1 MIRPPPTY
9 LTYHDQMTAPSTS
22 SHVDEHMPWKLD
34 RGRSFG
40 EMGYLPGLDGLRAVA
55 ILGVLMY
62 HAGIDWM
69 PGGFLGVD
77 VFFVISGFLITS
89 LILEEYDRSGRVNFT
104 KFYLG
109 RARRLL
115 PAVAV
120 LLIVVGLAVLI
131 IYQDALSAFRE
142 DALATV
148 FYVNNWW
155 YIVVD
160 QSYFES
166 VGRRP
171 LLKHLWSLSVEEQ
184 FYLIWPVFALL
195 LMRSGGR
202 PLVRRLAL
210 VLAIASTVWMAV
222 LSIRNGYPVD
232 ADPSRAY
239 FGTDSHSM
247 GLLVGAALATM
258 WRPGRLSTQVSRATH
273 LIITGV
279 GVASLA
285 AVISFYLFVG
295 EFTPWLYRGGFLALA
310 FFTTALIAAVTH
322 PASFLGPALGT
333 GIFRYIGR
341 RSYGIY
347 LWHWP
352 IFMVTR
358 PGIDVQWSEP
368 VTFVVRIALTL
379 VIAALSYQ
387 LVEMPIRRGVLGR
400 AWSAVRSTGTLGLRT
415 IGTLIGTGIVTV
427 VGAAVA
433 IALIMNPGD
442 GRDAIPPDVAE
453 AIGIADGGPLE
464 LAIDDESS
472 DEQDASDASANA
484 DISTESA
491 ADPGTTD
498 DDTTTDDSTDST
510 DSGEPVPSDE
520 EIRAANGPVSV
531 IGDSVVL
538 GARSAIKDAI
548 PGARVDAKV
557 SRMPG
562 GFTGRV
568 KKLDRRDKLANVVV
582 VHPATNGVINA
593 KILRGILDP
602 LTDYE
607 RVVIVNVSVPRS
619 WEKQNNKVIAKV
631 TPDYPNVVVADWKS
645 ASDGRSEY
653 FVSDGVHLTGSG
665 AAAFAK
671 VIREASGL

>member
-1 MIRPPPTY
+1 
-9 LTYHDQMTAPSTS
+9 MTAPSTS
-22 SHVDEHMPWKLD
+22 SHVDEQMPWKLD

-55 ILGVLMY
+55 IIGVLLY

-120 LLIVVGLAVLI
+120 LLIAVGLAVLI
-131 IYQDALSAFRE
+131 VYQDALSAFRE

-155 YIVVD
+155 YIFVD

-166 VGRRP
+166 VGRPP

-258 WRPGRLSTQVSRATH
+258 WRPGRLSTQVPRGAQ
-273 LIITGV
+273 LIITGI

-285 AVISFYLFVG
+285 AVIGFYLFVG

-333 GIFRYIGR
+333 GILRYIGR

-358 PGIDVQWSEP
+358 PGIDVEWSEP

-379 VIAALSYQ
+379 VIAELSYR

-400 AWSAVRSTGTLGLRT
+400 AWSAVRSGGALGMRA
-415 IGTLIGTGIVTV
+415 IGTLIATGIVTV

-453 AIGIADGGPLE
+453 AMGIADGGPLE
-464 LAIDDESS
+464 LAIDEESS
-472 DEQDASDASANA
+472 DAQDDAAANA
-484 DISTESA
+484 TAGISTESGT
-491 ADPGTTD
+491 DPGITND
-498 DDTTTDDSTDST
+498 DST
-510 DSGEPVPSDE
+510 DSGEPVLSDE

-607 RVVIVNVSVPRS
+607 RVVIVNASVPRS

-645 ASDGRSEY
+645 ASDGKSEY

-665 AAAFAK
+665 AAAFAE

>member
-1 MIRPPPTY
+1 
-9 LTYHDQMTAPSTS
+9 
-22 SHVDEHMPWKLD
+22 MPWKLD

-55 ILGVLMY
+55 IIGVLLY

-120 LLIVVGLAVLI
+120 LLIAVGLAVLI
-131 IYQDALSAFRE
+131 VYQDALSAFRE

-155 YIVVD
+155 YIFVD

-166 VGRRP
+166 VGRPP

-258 WRPGRLSTQVSRATH
+258 WRPGRLSTQVPRGAQ
-273 LIITGV
+273 LIITGI

-285 AVISFYLFVG
+285 AVIGFYLFVG

-333 GIFRYIGR
+333 GILRYIGR

-358 PGIDVQWSEP
+358 PGIDVEWSEP

-379 VIAALSYQ
+379 VIAELSYR

-400 AWSAVRSTGTLGLRT
+400 ASSAVRSGGALGVRA
-415 IGTLIGTGIVTV
+415 IGTLIATGIVTV

-453 AIGIADGGPLE
+453 AMGIADDGPLE

-472 DEQDASDASANA
+472 DAQDAADANA
-484 DISTESA
+484 TAGISTESST
-491 ADPGTTD
+491 DPGVTNNE
-498 DDTTTDDSTDST
+498 ST
-510 DSGEPVPSDE
+510 DSGEPVLSDE

-582 VHPATNGVINA
+582 VHPATNGVMNA

-607 RVVIVNVSVPRS
+607 RVVIVNASVPRS

-653 FVSDGVHLTGSG
+653 FVSDGVHLTDSG
-665 AAAFAK
+665 AAAFAE

>member
-1 MIRPPPTY
+1 
-9 LTYHDQMTAPSTS
+9 MTAPSTS
-22 SHVDEHMPWKLD
+22 SHLDEQIPWKLD

-55 ILGVLMY
+55 IIGVLLY

-120 LLIVVGLAVLI
+120 LLIAVGVAVLI
-131 IYQDALSAFRE
+131 VYQDALSAFRE

-155 YIVVD
+155 YIFVD

-166 VGRRP
+166 VGRPP

-184 FYLIWPVFALL
+184 FYLIWPAFALL

-247 GLLVGAALATM
+247 GLLVGAGLATM
-258 WRPGRLSTQVSRATH
+258 WRPGRLSTQVPRGAQ
-273 LIITGV
+273 LIITGI
-279 GVASLA
+279 GVTSLA
-285 AVISFYLFVG
+285 AVIGFYLFVG

-333 GIFRYIGR
+333 GVLRYIGR

-358 PGIDVQWSEP
+358 PGIDVEWSEP

-379 VIAALSYQ
+379 VIAELSYR

-400 AWSAVRSTGTLGLRT
+400 AWSAVRSGGRLGMRA
-415 IGTLIGTGIVTV
+415 IGTLIATGIVTV

-453 AIGIADGGPLE
+453 AMGIADGGPLE
-464 LAIDDESS
+464 LAIDEESS
-472 DEQDASDASANA
+472 DAQDDAAANA
-484 DISTESA
+484 TAGISTESGT
-491 ADPGTTD
+491 DPGITND
-498 DDTTTDDSTDST
+498 DST
-510 DSGEPVPSDE
+510 DSGEPVLSDE

-593 KILRGILDP
+593 KIMRGILDP

-607 RVVIVNVSVPRS
+607 RVVIVNASVPRS

-653 FVSDGVHLTGSG
+653 FVSDGVHLTDSG
-665 AAAFAK
+665 AAAFAE

>member
-1 MIRPPPTY
+1 
-9 LTYHDQMTAPSTS
+9 
-22 SHVDEHMPWKLD
+22 MPWKLD

-55 ILGVLMY
+55 IIGVLLY

-89 LILEEYDRSGRVNFT
+89 LILEEYDRSGRVSFT

-120 LLIVVGLAVLI
+120 LLIAVGLAVLI
-131 IYQDALSAFRE
+131 VYQDALSAFRE

-155 YIVVD
+155 YIFVD

-166 VGRRP
+166 VGRPP

-210 VLAIASTVWMAV
+210 ALAIASTLWMAV

-258 WRPGRLSTQVSRATH
+258 WRPGRLSTQVPRGAQ
-273 LIITGV
+273 LIITGI

-285 AVISFYLFVG
+285 AVIGFYLFVG

-333 GIFRYIGR
+333 GILRYIGR

-358 PGIDVQWSEP
+358 PGIDVEWSEP

-379 VIAALSYQ
+379 VIAELSYR

-400 AWSAVRSTGTLGLRT
+400 ASSAVRSGGALGVRA
-415 IGTLIGTGIVTV
+415 IGTLIATGIVTV

-453 AIGIADGGPLE
+453 AMGIADGGPLE

-472 DEQDASDASANA
+472 DAQDAADANA
-484 DISTESA
+484 TAGISTESST
-491 ADPGTTD
+491 DPGVTNNE
-498 DDTTTDDSTDST
+498 ST
-510 DSGEPVPSDE
+510 DSGEPVLSDE

-582 VHPATNGVINA
+582 VHPATNGVMNA

-607 RVVIVNVSVPRS
+607 RVVIVNASVPRS

-645 ASDGRSEY
+645 AADGRSEY

-665 AAAFAK
+665 AAAFAE

>member
-1 MIRPPPTY
+1 
-9 LTYHDQMTAPSTS
+9 
-22 SHVDEHMPWKLD
+22 MPWKLD

-55 ILGVLMY
+55 IIGVLLY

-120 LLIVVGLAVLI
+120 LLIAVGLAVLI
-131 IYQDALSAFRE
+131 VYQDALSAFRE

-155 YIVVD
+155 YIFVD

-166 VGRRP
+166 VGRPP

-195 LMRSGGR
+195 LVRSGGR

-258 WRPGRLSTQVSRATH
+258 WRPGRLSTQVPRGAQ
-273 LIITGV
+273 LIITGI

-285 AVISFYLFVG
+285 AVIGFYLFVG

-333 GIFRYIGR
+333 GILRYIGR

-358 PGIDVQWSEP
+358 PGIDVEWSEP

-379 VIAALSYQ
+379 VIAELSYR

-400 AWSAVRSTGTLGLRT
+400 AWSAVRSGGALGMRA
-415 IGTLIGTGIVTV
+415 IGTLIATGLVTV
-427 VGAAVA
+427 FGAAVA

-453 AIGIADGGPLE
+453 AMGIADGGPLE

-472 DEQDASDASANA
+472 DAQDDAAANA
-484 DISTESA
+484 TAGI
-491 ADPGTTD
+491 
-498 DDTTTDDSTDST
+498 STDSGPDPGITNDDNT
-510 DSGEPVPSDE
+510 DSGEPVLSDE

-607 RVVIVNVSVPRS
+607 RVVIVNASVPRS

-665 AAAFAK
+665 AAAFAE

>member
-1 MIRPPPTY
+1 
-9 LTYHDQMTAPSTS
+9 MTAPSTS
-22 SHVDEHMPWKLD
+22 SHVDEQMPWKLD

-55 ILGVLMY
+55 IIGVLLY

-89 LILEEYDRSGRVNFT
+89 LILEEYDRSGRVNFA

-120 LLIVVGLAVLI
+120 LLIAVGVAVLI
-131 IYQDALSAFRE
+131 VYQDALSAFRE

-155 YIVVD
+155 YIFVD

-166 VGRRP
+166 VGRPP

-184 FYLIWPVFALL
+184 FYLIWPAFALL

-258 WRPGRLSTQVSRATH
+258 WRPGRLSTQVPRGAQ
-273 LIITGV
+273 LIITGI

-285 AVISFYLFVG
+285 AVIGFYLFVG

-333 GIFRYIGR
+333 GVLRYIGR

-358 PGIDVQWSEP
+358 PGIDVEWSEP

-379 VIAALSYQ
+379 VIAELSYR

-400 AWSAVRSTGTLGLRT
+400 AWSAVRSGGAPGVRA
-415 IGTLIGTGIVTV
+415 IGTLIATGMVTV

-433 IALIMNPGD
+433 IALIMNPGE

-453 AIGIADGGPLE
+453 AMGIADDGPLE

-472 DEQDASDASANA
+472 DAQDAADANA
-484 DISTESA
+484 TAGISIESGT
-491 ADPGTTD
+491 DP
-498 DDTTTDDSTDST
+498 
-510 DSGEPVPSDE
+510 GEPVLSDE

-548 PGARVDAKV
+548 PGVRVDAKV

-593 KILRGILDP
+593 KILRSILDP

-607 RVVIVNVSVPRS
+607 RVVIVNASVPRS

-631 TPDYPNVVVADWKS
+631 SPDYPNVVVADWKS
-645 ASDGRSEY
+645 ASDGRSDY

-665 AAAFAK
+665 AAAFAE

>member
-1 MIRPPPTY
+1 
-9 LTYHDQMTAPSTS
+9 MTAPSTS
-22 SHVDEHMPWKLD
+22 SHVDEQMPWKLD

-55 ILGVLMY
+55 IIGVLLY

-120 LLIVVGLAVLI
+120 LLIAVGLAVLI
-131 IYQDALSAFRE
+131 VYQDALSAFRE

-155 YIVVD
+155 YIFVD

-166 VGRRP
+166 VGRPP

-184 FYLIWPVFALL
+184 FYLIWPAFALL

-247 GLLVGAALATM
+247 GLLVGAGLATM
-258 WRPGRLSTQVSRATH
+258 WRPGRLSTQVPRGAQ
-273 LIITGV
+273 LIITGI
-279 GVASLA
+279 GVTSLA
-285 AVISFYLFVG
+285 AVIGFYLFVG

-333 GIFRYIGR
+333 GVLRYIGR

-358 PGIDVQWSEP
+358 PGIDVEWSEP

-379 VIAALSYQ
+379 VIAELSYR

-400 AWSAVRSTGTLGLRT
+400 AWSAVRSGGALGMRA
-415 IGTLIGTGIVTV
+415 IGTLIATGIVTV

-453 AIGIADGGPLE
+453 AMGIADGGPLE
-464 LAIDDESS
+464 LAIDEESS
-472 DEQDASDASANA
+472 DAQDDAAANA
-484 DISTESA
+484 TAGISTESGT
-491 ADPGTTD
+491 DPGITND
-498 DDTTTDDSTDST
+498 DST
-510 DSGEPVPSDE
+510 DSGEPVLSDE

-593 KILRGILDP
+593 KIMRGILDP

-607 RVVIVNVSVPRS
+607 RVVIVNASVPRS

-653 FVSDGVHLTGSG
+653 FVSDGVHLTDSG
-665 AAAFAK
+665 AAAFAE

>member
-1 MIRPPPTY
+1 
-9 LTYHDQMTAPSTS
+9 
-22 SHVDEHMPWKLD
+22 MPWKLD

-55 ILGVLMY
+55 IIGVLLY

-120 LLIVVGLAVLI
+120 LLIAVGLAVLI
-131 IYQDALSAFRE
+131 VYQDALSAFRE

-155 YIVVD
+155 YIFVD

-166 VGRRP
+166 VGRPP

-258 WRPGRLSTQVSRATH
+258 WRPGRLSTQVPRGAQ
-273 LIITGV
+273 LVITGI

-285 AVISFYLFVG
+285 AVIGFYLFVG

-333 GIFRYIGR
+333 GVLRYIGR

-358 PGIDVQWSEP
+358 PGIDVEWSEP

-379 VIAALSYQ
+379 VIAELSYR

-400 AWSAVRSTGTLGLRT
+400 AWSAVRSGGALGVRA
-415 IGTLIGTGIVTV
+415 IGTLIATGIVTV

-453 AIGIADGGPLE
+453 AMGIADGGPLE

-472 DEQDASDASANA
+472 DAQDAADANA
-484 DISTESA
+484 TAGISTES
-491 ADPGTTD
+491 GT
-498 DDTTTDDSTDST
+498 DSGVTNNEST
-510 DSGEPVPSDE
+510 DSGEPVLSDE

-582 VHPATNGVINA
+582 VHPATNGVMNA

-607 RVVIVNVSVPRS
+607 RVVIVNASVPRS

-645 ASDGRSEY
+645 ASDGRSDY
-653 FVSDGVHLTGSG
+653 FVSDGVHLTSSG
-665 AAAFAK
+665 AAAFAE

>member
-1 MIRPPPTY
+1 
-9 LTYHDQMTAPSTS
+9 MTAPSTS

-55 ILGVLMY
+55 IIGVLLY

-120 LLIVVGLAVLI
+120 LLIAVGLAVLI
-131 IYQDALSAFRE
+131 VYQDALSAFRE

-155 YIVVD
+155 YIFVD

-166 VGRRP
+166 VGRPP

-258 WRPGRLSTQVSRATH
+258 WRPGRLSTQVPRGAQ
-273 LIITGV
+273 LIITGI

-285 AVISFYLFVG
+285 AVIGFYLFVG

-333 GIFRYIGR
+333 GILRYIGR

-358 PGIDVQWSEP
+358 PGIDVEWSEP

-379 VIAALSYQ
+379 VIAELSYR

-400 AWSAVRSTGTLGLRT
+400 ASSAVRSGGALGVRA
-415 IGTLIGTGIVTV
+415 IGTLIATGIVTV

-453 AIGIADGGPLE
+453 AMGIADGGPLE

-472 DEQDASDASANA
+472 DAQDAADANA
-484 DISTESA
+484 TAGISTES
-491 ADPGTTD
+491 GT
-498 DDTTTDDSTDST
+498 DSGVTNNEST
-510 DSGEPVPSDE
+510 DSGEPVLSDE

-582 VHPATNGVINA
+582 VHPATNGVMNA

-607 RVVIVNVSVPRS
+607 RVVIVNASVPRS

-665 AAAFAK
+665 AAAFAE

>member
-1 MIRPPPTY
+1 
-9 LTYHDQMTAPSTS
+9 MTAPSTS
-22 SHVDEHMPWKLD
+22 SHLDEQIPWKLD

-55 ILGVLMY
+55 IIGVLLY

-120 LLIVVGLAVLI
+120 LLIAVGVAVLI
-131 IYQDALSAFRE
+131 VYQDALSAFRE

-155 YIVVD
+155 YIFVD

-166 VGRRP
+166 VGRPP

-184 FYLIWPVFALL
+184 FYLIWPAFALL

-247 GLLVGAALATM
+247 GLLVGAGLATM
-258 WRPGRLSTQVSRATH
+258 WRPGRLSTQVPRGAQ
-273 LIITGV
+273 LIITGI
-279 GVASLA
+279 GVTSLA
-285 AVISFYLFVG
+285 AVIGFYLFVG

-333 GIFRYIGR
+333 GVLRYIGR

-358 PGIDVQWSEP
+358 PGIDVEWSEP

-379 VIAALSYQ
+379 VIAELSYR

-400 AWSAVRSTGTLGLRT
+400 AWSAVRSGGALGMRA
-415 IGTLIGTGIVTV
+415 IGTLIATGIVTV

-453 AIGIADGGPLE
+453 AMGIADGGPLE
-464 LAIDDESS
+464 LAIDEESS
-472 DEQDASDASANA
+472 DAQDDAAANA
-484 DISTESA
+484 TAGISTESGT
-491 ADPGTTD
+491 DPGITND
-498 DDTTTDDSTDST
+498 DST
-510 DSGEPVPSDE
+510 DSGEPVLSDE

-593 KILRGILDP
+593 KIMRGILDP

-607 RVVIVNVSVPRS
+607 RVVIVNASVPRS

-653 FVSDGVHLTGSG
+653 FVSDGVHLTDSG
-665 AAAFAK
+665 AAAFAE

>member
-1 MIRPPPTY
+1 
-9 LTYHDQMTAPSTS
+9 MTAPSTS
-22 SHVDEHMPWKLD
+22 SHVDEQMPWKLD

-55 ILGVLMY
+55 IIGVLLY

-120 LLIVVGLAVLI
+120 LLIAVGLAVLI
-131 IYQDALSAFRE
+131 VYQDALSAFRE

-155 YIVVD
+155 YIFVD

-166 VGRRP
+166 VGRPP

-184 FYLIWPVFALL
+184 FYLIWPAFALL

-258 WRPGRLSTQVSRATH
+258 WRPGRLSTQVPRGAQ
-273 LIITGV
+273 LIITGI
-279 GVASLA
+279 GVTSLA
-285 AVISFYLFVG
+285 AVIGFYLFVG

-333 GIFRYIGR
+333 GVLRYIGR

-358 PGIDVQWSEP
+358 PGIDVEWSEP

-379 VIAALSYQ
+379 VIAELSYR

-400 AWSAVRSTGTLGLRT
+400 AWSAVRSGGALGMRA
-415 IGTLIGTGIVTV
+415 IGTLIATGIVTV

-453 AIGIADGGPLE
+453 AMGIADGGPLE
-464 LAIDDESS
+464 LAIDEESS
-472 DEQDASDASANA
+472 DAQDDAAANA
-484 DISTESA
+484 TAGISTESGT
-491 ADPGTTD
+491 DPGITND
-498 DDTTTDDSTDST
+498 DST
-510 DSGEPVPSDE
+510 DSGEPVLSDE

-593 KILRGILDP
+593 KIMRGILDP

-607 RVVIVNVSVPRS
+607 RVVIVNASVPRS

-653 FVSDGVHLTGSG
+653 FVSDGVHLTDSG
-665 AAAFAK
+665 AAAFAE

>member
-1 MIRPPPTY
+1 
-9 LTYHDQMTAPSTS
+9 MTAPSTS
-22 SHVDEHMPWKLD
+22 SHLDEQIPWKLD

-55 ILGVLMY
+55 IIGVLLY

-120 LLIVVGLAVLI
+120 LLIAVGLAVLI
-131 IYQDALSAFRE
+131 VYQDALSAFRE

-155 YIVVD
+155 YIFVD

-166 VGRRP
+166 VGRPP

-184 FYLIWPVFALL
+184 FYLIWPAFALL

-247 GLLVGAALATM
+247 GLLVGAGLATM
-258 WRPGRLSTQVSRATH
+258 WRPGRLSTQVPRGAQ
-273 LIITGV
+273 LIITGI
-279 GVASLA
+279 GVTSLA
-285 AVISFYLFVG
+285 AVIGFYLFVG

-333 GIFRYIGR
+333 GVLRYIGR

-358 PGIDVQWSEP
+358 PGIDVEWSEP

-379 VIAALSYQ
+379 VIAELSYR

-400 AWSAVRSTGTLGLRT
+400 AWSAVRSGGAQGMRA
-415 IGTLIGTGIVTV
+415 IGTLIATGIVTV

-453 AIGIADGGPLE
+453 AMGIADGGPLE
-464 LAIDDESS
+464 LAIDEESS
-472 DEQDASDASANA
+472 DAQDDAAANA
-484 DISTESA
+484 TAGISTESGT
-491 ADPGTTD
+491 DPGITND
-498 DDTTTDDSTDST
+498 DST
-510 DSGEPVPSDE
+510 DSGEPVLSDE

-593 KILRGILDP
+593 KIMRGILDP

-607 RVVIVNVSVPRS
+607 RVVIVNASVPRS

-653 FVSDGVHLTGSG
+653 FVSDGVHLTDSG
-665 AAAFAK
+665 AAAFAE

>member
-1 MIRPPPTY
+1 
-9 LTYHDQMTAPSTS
+9 MTAPSTS
-22 SHVDEHMPWKLD
+22 SHVDEQMPWKLD

-55 ILGVLMY
+55 IIGVLLY

-120 LLIVVGLAVLI
+120 LLIAVGLAVLI
-131 IYQDALSAFRE
+131 VYQDALSAFRE

-155 YIVVD
+155 YIFVD

-166 VGRRP
+166 VGRPP

-184 FYLIWPVFALL
+184 FYLIWPAFALL

-258 WRPGRLSTQVSRATH
+258 WRPGRLSAQVPRGAQ
-273 LIITGV
+273 LVITGI
-279 GVASLA
+279 GVTSLA
-285 AVISFYLFVG
+285 AVIGFYLFVG

-333 GIFRYIGR
+333 GVLRYIGR

-358 PGIDVQWSEP
+358 PGIDVEWSEP

-379 VIAALSYQ
+379 VIAELSYR

-400 AWSAVRSTGTLGLRT
+400 AWSAVRSGGALGMRA
-415 IGTLIGTGIVTV
+415 IGTLIATGIVTV

-453 AIGIADGGPLE
+453 AMGIADGGPLE
-464 LAIDDESS
+464 LAIDEESS
-472 DEQDASDASANA
+472 DAQDDAAANA
-484 DISTESA
+484 TAGISTESGT
-491 ADPGTTD
+491 DPGITND
-498 DDTTTDDSTDST
+498 DST
-510 DSGEPVPSDE
+510 DSGEPVLSDE

-593 KILRGILDP
+593 KIMRGILDP

-607 RVVIVNVSVPRS
+607 RVVIVNASVPRS

-653 FVSDGVHLTGSG
+653 FVSDGVHLTDSG
-665 AAAFAK
+665 AAAFAE

>member
-1 MIRPPPTY
+1 
-9 LTYHDQMTAPSTS
+9 
-22 SHVDEHMPWKLD
+22 
-34 RGRSFG
+34 
-40 EMGYLPGLDGLRAVA
+40 
-55 ILGVLMY
+55 
-62 HAGIDWM
+62 
-69 PGGFLGVD
+69 
-77 VFFVISGFLITS
+77 
-89 LILEEYDRSGRVNFT
+89 
-104 KFYLG
+104 
-109 RARRLL
+109 
-115 PAVAV
+115 
-120 LLIVVGLAVLI
+120 
-131 IYQDALSAFRE
+131 
-142 DALATV
+142 
-148 FYVNNWW
+148 
-155 YIVVD
+155 
-160 QSYFES
+160 
-166 VGRRP
+166 
-171 LLKHLWSLSVEEQ
+171 
-184 FYLIWPVFALL
+184 
-195 LMRSGGR
+195 
-202 PLVRRLAL
+202 
-210 VLAIASTVWMAV
+210 MAV

-247 GLLVGAALATM
+247 GLLVGAGLATM
-258 WRPGRLSTQVSRATH
+258 WRPGRLSTQVPRGAQ
-273 LIITGV
+273 LIITGI

-285 AVISFYLFVG
+285 AVIGFYLFVG

-333 GIFRYIGR
+333 GVLRYIGR

-358 PGIDVQWSEP
+358 PGIDVEWSEP
-368 VTFVVRIALTL
+368 VTFVVRIALTF
-379 VIAALSYQ
+379 VIAELSYR

-400 AWSAVRSTGTLGLRT
+400 AWSAVRSGGALGMRA
-415 IGTLIGTGIVTV
+415 IGTLIATGIVTV

-453 AIGIADGGPLE
+453 AMGIADGGPLE
-464 LAIDDESS
+464 LAIDEESS
-472 DEQDASDASANA
+472 DAQDDAAANA
-484 DISTESA
+484 TAGISTESGT
-491 ADPGTTD
+491 DPGITND
-498 DDTTTDDSTDST
+498 DST
-510 DSGEPVPSDE
+510 DSGEPVLSDE

-593 KILRGILDP
+593 KIMRGILDP

-607 RVVIVNVSVPRS
+607 RVVIVNASVPRS

-653 FVSDGVHLTGSG
+653 FVSDGVHLTDSG
-665 AAAFAK
+665 AAAFAE

>member
-1 MIRPPPTY
+1 
-9 LTYHDQMTAPSTS
+9 MTAPSTS
-22 SHVDEHMPWKLD
+22 SHVDEQIPWKLD

-55 ILGVLMY
+55 IIGVLLY

-120 LLIVVGLAVLI
+120 LLIAVGLAVLI
-131 IYQDALSAFRE
+131 VYQDALSAFRE

-155 YIVVD
+155 YIFVD

-166 VGRRP
+166 VGRPP

-184 FYLIWPVFALL
+184 FYLIWPAFALL

-247 GLLVGAALATM
+247 GLLVGAGLATM
-258 WRPGRLSTQVSRATH
+258 WRPGRLSTQVPRGAQ
-273 LIITGV
+273 LIITGI
-279 GVASLA
+279 GVTSLA
-285 AVISFYLFVG
+285 AVIGFYLFVG

-333 GIFRYIGR
+333 GVLRYIGR

-358 PGIDVQWSEP
+358 PGIDVEWSEP

-379 VIAALSYQ
+379 VIAELSYR

-400 AWSAVRSTGTLGLRT
+400 AWSAVRSGGALGMRA
-415 IGTLIGTGIVTV
+415 IGTLIATGIVTV

-453 AIGIADGGPLE
+453 AMGIADGGPLE
-464 LAIDDESS
+464 LAIDEESS
-472 DEQDASDASANA
+472 DAQDDAAANA
-484 DISTESA
+484 TAGISTESGT
-491 ADPGTTD
+491 DPGITND
-498 DDTTTDDSTDST
+498 DST
-510 DSGEPVPSDE
+510 DSGEPVLSDE

-593 KILRGILDP
+593 KIMRGILDP

-607 RVVIVNVSVPRS
+607 RVVIVNASVPRS

-653 FVSDGVHLTGSG
+653 FVSDGVHLTDSG
-665 AAAFAK
+665 AAAFAE